1 MIKILLHDDDKT
13 LQRADERGKRR
24 LLKAF
29 TIKIT
34 KPACQTVLN
43 KRFTPLIKA
52 CKDAVIMFASMPTP
66 YTSRLTVA

>member
-29 TIKIT
+29 TIKIA
-34 KPACQTVLN
+34 KP
-43 KRFTPLIKA
+43 
-52 CKDAVIMFASMPTP
+52 
-66 YTSRLTVA
+66 